1 MKYYRISQETV
12 DEIKRRLKIRNQMIK
27 FYQNTLRE
35 QKESESLEE
44 IGVGGFEPVEEGEV
58 IDARDKSSMIPDMMV
73 TGEYHY
79 PNSDKICSI
88 YSIYEQAMAKQTK
101 EIAKSANDLKS
112 QDEKDRVIKDLQT
125 QLYNQHQTIETLQKE
140 LEAKNNEPS
149 VVISAGD
156 GPDITDFVELKDYQH
171 MDHDDLVKTVRHMA
185 VKIKQLQADNSL
197 KAEMINRNGSS
208 HSIIEFWKDKYEM
221 AQAELS
227 KFSDNN
233 HTEYDA
239 KLKELQDR
247 LYDLENLN
255 MKLTKEKDS
264 ISQQLDKT
272 RDYYEHEVEEL
283 KAALEAEKAKTSSM
297 MVLSEKVQTTA
308 ENYDSASKAT
318 IEDLQARIG
327 RQSETIETLD
337 TSNQCL
343 SSKNRKLAAT
353 LDKMNADIDM
363 LHSTIDRLNGMI
375 GPHSDIDD
383 LKDKIFVIEAFTKDN
398 SIRYYISIDKKEL
411 PASAKLAKEMSKYF
425 NTIKKEDNK

>member
-35 QKESESLEE
+35 QRESESLEE
-44 IGVGGFEPVEEGEV
+44 IGIGGFEPVEEDEV
-58 IDARDKSSMIPDMMV
+58 IDARDKSSMIPDMMA

-79 PNSDKICSI
+79 PNSDKV
-88 YSIYEQAMAKQTK
+88 YSVYKLYEQTMAKQAK
-101 EIAKSANDLKS
+101 EN
-112 QDEKDRVIKDLQT
+112 QDEKDRVIKDLQS

-185 VKIKQLQADNSL
+185 VKIKQLQVDNSL

-247 LYDLENLN
+247 LWDLENLN

-283 KAALEAEKAKTSSM
+283 KEALEAEKAKTSSM
-297 MVLSEKVQTTA
+297 MVLSEKVQSTA

-327 RQSETIETLD
+327 RQSEIIESLT
-337 TSNQCL
+337 N
-343 SSKNRKLAAT
+343 KNRKLAAT
-353 LDKMNADIDM
+353 IDNVSSDIDT
-363 LHSTIDRLNGMI
+363 LNTTIDALNGMI

-383 LKDKIFVIEAFTKDN
+383 LKDKIFVIEAFANDN

-411 PASAKLAKEMSKYF
+411 PTSAKLAKEMSKYF

>member
-27 FYQNTLRE
+27 FYQKTLRE
-35 QKESESLEE
+35 QRESESLEE
-44 IGVGGFEPVEEGEV
+44 IGIGGFEPTEEV
-58 IDARDKSSMIPDMMV
+58 DNRDKSSMIPDMMV

-101 EIAKSANDLKS
+101 EIARSVNDLKN
-112 QDEKDRVIKDLQT
+112 QDEKDRVIKDLQS
-125 QLYNQHQTIETLQKE
+125 QLYNQHQTIETLQKA
-140 LEAKNNEPS
+140 LEVKINECP
-149 VVISAGD
+149 VTISAGD
-156 GPDITDFVELKDYQH
+156 GPDITDFVELKDYKH
-171 MDHDDLVKTVRHMA
+171 MDHDDLVKAVRHMA
-185 VKIKQLQADNSL
+185 TKIKQLQADNTL
-197 KAEMINRNGSS
+197 KAEMINRQGSS

-233 HTEYDA
+233 HIEHDA
-239 KLKELQDR
+239 KVKELQDR
-247 LYDLENLN
+247 LYDLESLN
-255 MKLTKEKDS
+255 MKLTKEKDE

-272 RDYYEHEVEEL
+272 RVYYEQKIEEL

-297 MVLSEKVQTTA
+297 MVLSEKVQSTA

-327 RQSETIETLD
+327 RQSDTIESLT
-337 TSNQCL
+337 N
-343 SSKNRKLAAT
+343 KNRKLAAT
-353 LDKMNADIDM
+353 LDKVSSDLDTLNT
-363 LHSTIDRLNGMI
+363 TIDRLNEMI